1 MSELP
6 VRRSA
11 EHLRKQAK
19 RSARAHLISL
29 AKAQHLLANEYGYRT
44 WAQLIRD
51 AALRADVRNSSPLFA
66 AVRSG
71 DVETVR
77 RVPAAGANPNPG
89 DGVDTPLHLAACR
102 GPLSSSRRSLPA
114 ARLNGRRMQRDAYPW
129 TSLNAENRLRD
140 LRSSRYLIARLLQMH
155 RCIVRCGGRCDTR
168 WRRCRARATTRCRTT
183 AATAANRRSGGL
195 PVGSSPPVL
204 PRSKTLLVHRQQS
217 DDGRADAGKRSRG
230 RARYDRPRH

>member
-114 ARLNGRRMQRDAYPW
+114 ARLNGRRKQRDAYPW

-155 RCIVRCGGRCDTR
+155 RSV
-168 WRRCRARATTRCRTT
+168 
-183 AATAANRRSGGL
+183 RRSMRYTL
-195 PVGSSPPVL
+195 ATL
-204 PRSKTLLVHRQQS
+204 PRSS
-217 DDGRADAGKRSRG
+217 DYSMPNHGCYGSESSVR
-230 RARYDRPRH
+230 RPTGWQLATSTS